1 MIRKAILAL
10 FTLYLGTLVWV
21 FGGGSQS
28 HRLGSHTGVH
38 HSHFVPSG
46 HTRQLFHRRQQL
58 TRQSFHRRQQLTRQS
73 FHRRQQLTHQS
84 FHRREQLQH
93 HLFHLHQQ
101 FHHQLFH
108 LRHGLIHNFQFF
120 RLRPRRVSAGF
131 KVVRIPGQRVKSGR
145 SSKWF
150 APRWVTIKSDRKSI
164 SPTELVPVWSSGQ
177 WSLKWKET
185 PE

>member
-1 MIRKAILAL
+1 MIQKAILVLCTL
-10 FTLYLGTLVWV
+10 FLTTSVWV
-21 FGGGSQS
+21 FGHDS
-28 HRLGSHTGVH
+28 RARFGSHSGVH

-46 HTRQLFHRRQQL
+46 HTRQ
-58 TRQSFHRRQQLTRQS
+58 SFHRRQQLTRQ
-73 FHRRQQLTHQS
+73 L

-93 HLFHLHQQ
+93 QLSHLHRG
-101 FHHQLFH
+101 F
-108 LRHGLIHNFQFF
+108 IHNFQFF
-120 RLRPRRVSAGF
+120 QLRPRRVPAGF
-131 KVVRIPGQRVKSGR
+131 KLVRIPGQRVKSGR

-150 APRWVTIKSDRKSI
+150 ARRWATIKSDRKSI

>member
-1 MIRKAILAL
+1 MIQKAILVL
-10 FTLYLGTLVWV
+10 FTLFLTTSAWV
-21 FGGGSQS
+21 FGHDS
-28 HRLGSHTGVH
+28 RARFGSHTGVH

-46 HTRQLFHRRQQL
+46 HTG
-58 TRQSFHRRQQLTRQS
+58 QSFHRRQQLTRQS

-84 FHRREQLQH
+84 FHHRQQLQ
-93 HLFHLHQQ
+93 
-101 FHHQLFH
+101 HQLFH
-108 LRHGLIHNFQFF
+108 VHRGFIHNFQLFQ
-120 RLRPRRVSAGF
+120 LRPRRVPAGF
-131 KVVRIPGQRVKSGR
+131 KLVRIPGQRVKSGR

-150 APRWVTIKSDRKSI
+150 ARRWVTIKSDRKSI

>member
-1 MIRKAILAL
+1 MIRKAILVL
-10 FTLYLGTLVWV
+10 FTLYLGTSVWV
-21 FGGGSQS
+21 FGGGR
-28 HRLGSHTGVH
+28 HTHFGSPARAH

-58 TRQSFHRRQQLTRQS
+58 IRQS

-84 FHRREQLQH
+84 FHHRQQLQ
-93 HLFHLHQQ
+93 
-101 FHHQLFH
+101 HQLFH
-108 LRHGLIHNFQFF
+108 LHRGFIHNFQFF
-120 RLRPRRVSAGF
+120 QLRPRRVPAGF
-131 KVVRIPGQRVKSGR
+131 KLVRIPGQRVKSGR

-150 APRWVTIKSDRKSI
+150 ARRWATIKSDRKSI

>member
-1 MIRKAILAL
+1 MIRKAILVL
-10 FTLYLGTLVWV
+10 FTLYLGTSVWV

-28 HRLGSHTGVH
+28 RRLGSHTGVH

-73 FHRRQQLTHQS
+73 FQRRQQLTHQS

-101 FHHQLFH
+101 FHHQLLH

-131 KVVRIPGQRVKSGR
+131 KVVRVPRQRVKSGR
-145 SSKWF
+145 SSRWF
-150 APRWVTIKSDRKSI
+150 AARWATIKSDKNI
-164 SPTELVPVWSSGQ
+164 SPNELVPVWSSGQ
-177 WSLKWKET
+177 WSLKWKT
-185 PE
+185 D

>member
-1 MIRKAILAL
+1 MIQKAVLVLFAL
-10 FTLYLGTLVWV
+10 FLTTSVWV
-21 FGGGSQS
+21 FGGSSQS
-28 HRLGSHTGVH
+28 RRFGSHTGAH

-73 FHRRQQLTHQS
+73 FHRRQQLQHQ
-84 FHRREQLQH
+84 
-93 HLFHLHQQ
+93 LFHLHQQ
-101 FHHQLFH
+101 FHHQVFH
-108 LRHGLIHNFQFF
+108 LHHGFIHNFQFF
-120 RLRPRRVSAGF
+120 QRRPLRVPAGF
-131 KVVRIPGQRVKSGR
+131 KLVRIPGQRVKSGR

-150 APRWVTIKSDRKSI
+150 ARRWAAIKSDENSI

>member
-1 MIRKAILAL
+1 MIRKAILVL
-10 FTLYLGTLVWV
+10 FTLYLGTSVWV
-21 FGGGSQS
+21 FGGGR
-28 HRLGSHTGVH
+28 HTRFGSHTGVH

-73 FHRRQQLTHQS
+73 FHRREQLIHQS

-93 HLFHLHQQ
+93 QFFHRRE
-101 FHHQLFH
+101 FF
-108 LRHGLIHNFQFF
+108 RHGFIHNFQFF

>member
-1 MIRKAILAL
+1 MIQKAILVL
-10 FTLYLGTLVWV
+10 FTLYLGTSVWV
-21 FGGGSQS
+21 FGAGSQS
-28 HRLGSHTGVH
+28 RRFGSHTGVH

-73 FHRRQQLTHQS
+73 FHRRQQFHHQ
-84 FHRREQLQH
+84 
-93 HLFHLHQQ
+93 LFHLHQQ
-101 FHHQLFH
+101 FHHQVFH
-108 LRHGLIHNFQFF
+108 LHHGFIHNFQFF
-120 RLRPRRVSAGF
+120 QRRPLRVSAGF

-150 APRWVTIKSDRKSI
+150 AARWVTIKSDRKSI
-164 SPTELVPVWSSGQ
+164 FPTELVPVWSSGQ

>member
-1 MIRKAILAL
+1 MIRKAILVL
-10 FTLYLGTLVWV
+10 FTLYLGTSVWV
-21 FGGGSQS
+21 FGGGR
-28 HRLGSHTGVH
+28 HTRFGSHTGVH

-58 TRQSFHRRQQLTRQS
+58 TRQSFHRRQQLT
-73 FHRRQQLTHQS
+73 HQS
-84 FHRREQLQH
+84 FHHRQQLQ
-93 HLFHLHQQ
+93 
-101 FHHQLFH
+101 HQLFH
-108 LRHGLIHNFQFF
+108 LHRGFIHNFQFF
-120 RLRPRRVSAGF
+120 QLRPRRVPAGF
-131 KVVRIPGQRVKSGR
+131 KLVRIPGQRVKSGR

-150 APRWVTIKSDRKSI
+150 ARRWATIKSDRKSI

>member
-1 MIRKAILAL
+1 MIQKAILVL
-10 FTLYLGTLVWV
+10 FTLFLTTSVWV
-21 FGGGSQS
+21 FGHDS
-28 HRLGSHTGVH
+28 RARFGSHTGVH

-46 HTRQLFHRRQQL
+46 HI
-58 TRQSFHRRQQLTRQS
+58 RQS

-84 FHRREQLQH
+84 FHHRQQLQ
-93 HLFHLHQQ
+93 
-101 FHHQLFH
+101 HQLFH
-108 LRHGLIHNFQFF
+108 LHRGFIHNFQFF
-120 RLRPRRVSAGF
+120 QLRPRRVPAGF
-131 KVVRIPGQRVKSGR
+131 KLVRIPGQRVKSGR

-150 APRWVTIKSDRKSI
+150 ARRWVKIKTDRRSV

>member
-1 MIRKAILAL
+1 MIQKAILVL
-10 FTLYLGTLVWV
+10 FTLFLTTSVWV
-21 FGGGSQS
+21 FGHDS
-28 HRLGSHTGVH
+28 RARFGSHTGVH

-58 TRQSFHRRQQLTRQS
+58 IRQS

-84 FHRREQLQH
+84 FHRRQQLQH
-93 HLFHLHQQ
+93 QVVHLH
-101 FHHQLFH
+101 
-108 LRHGLIHNFQFF
+108 HGFIHNFQFF
-120 RLRPRRVSAGF
+120 QLRPRRVPAGF
-131 KVVRIPGQRVKSGR
+131 KLVRIPGQRVKSGR

-150 APRWVTIKSDRKSI
+150 ARRWVTIKSDRKSI

>member
-1 MIRKAILAL
+1 MIRKAILVL
-10 FTLYLGTLVWV
+10 FTLYLGTSVWV
-21 FGGGSQS
+21 FGGGR
-28 HRLGSHTGVH
+28 HTRFGSHTGVH

-58 TRQSFHRRQQLTRQS
+58 TRQLFHRRQQLTRQS
-73 FHRRQQLTHQS
+73 FHRRQQLQHQ
-84 FHRREQLQH
+84 
-93 HLFHLHQQ
+93 LFHLHQP

-108 LRHGLIHNFQFF
+108 LHHGFIHNFQLFQ
-120 RLRPRRVSAGF
+120 LRPRRVPAGF
-131 KVVRIPGQRVKSGR
+131 KLVRIPGQRVKSGR

-150 APRWVTIKSDRKSI
+150 ARRWVTIKTDRKSV

-177 WSLKWKET
+177 WSLEWKEL